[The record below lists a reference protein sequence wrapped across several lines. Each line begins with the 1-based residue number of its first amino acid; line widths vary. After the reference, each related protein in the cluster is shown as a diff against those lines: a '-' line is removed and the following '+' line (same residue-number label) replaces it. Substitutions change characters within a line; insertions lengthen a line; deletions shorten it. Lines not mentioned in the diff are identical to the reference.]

1 MAFAAV
7 EGVVGDEPASA
18 TYPLDRRTTGTIN
31 AVGAR
36 VFLYREPAGPG
47 VPVFATNTARDQ
59 VLDLVPERD
68 YMDGGHLLAPADD
81 FAAGWLPWRTW
92 IRKQTTPKHE
102 VRRAGRLGARLHRP
116 GLKERTTSAPS
127 AA

>member
-1 MAFAAV
+1 MAFATV
-7 EGVVGDEPASA
+7 ERMVSDEPASA

-68 YMDGGHLLAPADD
+68 HMDGGHLLAPADD
-81 FAAGWLPWRTW
+81 FATGWFAVAHAVEVPARPIVRWLRG
-92 IRKQTTPKHE
+92 IR
-102 VRRAGRLGARLHRP
+102 RR
-116 GLKERTTSAPS
+116 
-127 AA
+127 